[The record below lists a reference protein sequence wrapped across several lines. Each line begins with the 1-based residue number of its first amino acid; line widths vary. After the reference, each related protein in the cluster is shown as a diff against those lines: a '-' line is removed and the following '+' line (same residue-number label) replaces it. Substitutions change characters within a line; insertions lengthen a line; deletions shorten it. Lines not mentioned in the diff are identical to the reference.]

1 MINVSI
7 SPPNNYVKTLPWAPL
22 VGSVQPPT
30 GREARDGSITDGLAD
45 GTNHALPE
53 SASLERSC
61 WMRECTGLGWA
72 ELSSCA
78 CSFTRSTPRPICIR
92 LRAIFSSKL
101 GPSKSAACGP
111 PRATSTPYLRI
122 TRVAVTA
129 PSSSTS
135 CARVRCCPLA
145 SRLFFL
151 RASLREMSTSST
163 TPPGS
168 AIMWMSAF
176 AFSALSTTSDAVRAS
191 DLRRA
196 ALNLPQNN
204 GNTPDR
210 RRVDVVLFGSPSLRF
225 EQQRMSR
232 LKRSATSSTKWSNV
246 SFAIDLIDGSSD
258 ASDLASTYAS
268 MMIAS
273 SALRSSK

>member
-1 MINVSI
+1 M
-7 SPPNNYVKTLPWAPL
+7 P
-22 VGSVQPPT
+22 
-30 GREARDGSITDGLAD
+30 
-45 GTNHALPE
+45 PE
-53 SASLERSC
+53 SAS
-61 WMRECTGLGWA
+61 
-72 ELSSCA
+72 
-78 CSFTRSTPRPICIR
+78 
-92 LRAIFSSKL
+92 
-101 GPSKSAACGP
+101 
-111 PRATSTPYLRI
+111 
-122 TRVAVTA
+122 
-129 PSSSTS
+129 
-135 CARVRCCPLA
+135 
-145 SRLFFL
+145 
-151 RASLREMSTSST
+151 
-163 TPPGS
+163 
-168 AIMWMSAF
+168 MWMSAF